1 MGGGHGRT
9 WAHGKQPWWL
19 AREGKEGAGE
29 REEAV
34 HGRGV
39 AWEVPWGGGVVGA
52 ARGREM
58 KKKRKEKKRKNMEKI
73 SNLKISEK

>member
-1 MGGGHGRT
+1 
-9 WAHGKQPWWL
+9 
-19 AREGKEGAGE
+19 
-29 REEAV
+29 V